1 MTSAFGVRFD
11 PWGRSLGSRVRP
23 GELIAVGRTSD
34 VYEFGAGAAIKVPRP
49 EVPNHWAVLEAT
61 FTSAVGSLGVPA
73 PAVIDVTQ
81 IDGRNAI
88 VFERIEGRSM
98 WAHMF
103 ERPADVPALAVEL
116 ARTHRRIFEAGPPP
130 GLEGLVDRMR
140 GKLFESTPLT
150 GHEQQEAVEEL
161 ERLPTGAA
169 LLHGDLHPGNV
180 LMAADGPVVID
191 WFDASIG
198 LPLADVVRSSL
209 LMRPSRAAAVQ
220 PHLPG
225 ADREMLRR
233 LHDAYIG
240 EMSDFVTAWS
250 STVRT
255 WEAVRAASRLAERG
269 LPDEAELIELWRG
282 RAEVP
287 SVILDVIRTR
297 SPEL

>member
-1 MTSAFGVRFD
+1 M
-11 PWGRSLGSRVRP
+11 RP
-23 GELIAVGRTSD
+23 GDLIAVGRTSD
-34 VYEFGAGAAIKVPRP
+34 VYEFGVGAVVKVPRP
-49 EVPNHWAVLEAT
+49 EVPDHWAALEAS
-61 FTSAVGSLGVPA
+61 FTAAVGRLGVPA
-73 PAVIDVTQ
+73 PAVVEVTQ
-81 IDGRNAI
+81 IGGRHAV

-98 WAHMF
+98 WAHML
-103 ERPADVPALAVEL
+103 ERPADVATLAVEL
-116 ARTHRRIFEAGPPP
+116 ARTHRRIFEAGPPT

-140 GKLFESTPLT
+140 RKLFESAPLT
-150 GHEQQEAVEEL
+150 EREQQDAADEL
-161 ERLPTGAA
+161 DRLPRGAA

-209 LMRPSRAAAVQ
+209 LMRPTGAASVQ

-233 LHDAYIG
+233 LHEAYVR

-269 LPDEAELIELWRG
+269 LPDEAELIDLWRG
-282 RAEVP
+282 RAENS
-287 SVILDVIRTR
+287 SVMLDVLSGE
-297 SPEL
+297 SPAP